1 MRGGRCTRAARWA
14 VFWVAAV
21 ALPLL
26 NARLCPNS
34 KGDVVDDVAAL
45 ELRTAA
51 GNQQTSATVGSML
64 RSLRSMMWGSWRA
77 EAGDDGAR
85 DRGESGAI
93 NEKAVVGARK
103 ATALAPLLHA
113 SFGLDHYPNYLQR
126 WDIAAIEGLEDQ
138 LESQLATVRA
148 QKAMVSL

>member
-1 MRGGRCTRAARWA
+1 MRAARWA
-14 VFWVAAV
+14 VVWVAAV
-21 ALPLL
+21 CLPLL
-26 NARLCPNS
+26 NAKPCPTS

-45 ELRTAA
+45 ELRPPRRTAA
-51 GNQQTSATVGSML
+51 GNHQTINTVGSML
-64 RSLRSMMWGSWRA
+64 RSLSSMMWGSWRP
-77 EAGDDGAR
+77 EAGDDDAR

-126 WDIAAIEGLEDQ
+126 WDITAIEGLEDQ
-138 LESQLATVRA
+138 LKSQLATVRA